1 MKLRTRL
8 FSILLTTSLI
18 PILIFSV
25 ISMSLSISISKND
38 IYQSSQDKLEVV
50 KAEINGMLE
59 KNFNTLHMV
68 ANQPAVGDFDLNS
81 AKNILVGAANVN
93 SDLVIALDNAQGEQV
108 AKSNDDAFTN
118 VLEREFFQQAM
129 NGNEKYVSDILIS
142 KVTGKSNVVISTPV
156 RDRNNKIVGALQ
168 ASTELSKISDF
179 VARLSQDG
187 TKVYVLSRQGIVIA
201 HPNIEYVEN
210 QEDFSA
216 LEFVQAG
223 LSGNNTTLRTKN
235 IQGEDVIVSH
245 ALNELSGW
253 LIVVET
259 PFSVAMSSAFNL
271 LNVAVILF
279 VAVAVIVG
287 LLGLYFSKRFT
298 APLVELS
305 SIIQTIADGDLK
317 DFEVKFNSKDEIG
330 QVFNSLKSM
339 ITNLRRLVGSIQT
352 VASTVASHSLQLSL
366 TSEEATQSLTQ
377 VVTTINEMAQ
387 GNSEQASMI
396 QETTDATIKVT
407 EIISE
412 STKKTK
418 VAADQAKTSLELA
431 KKGQEALMHQGQKIE
446 ENNQFTYAVG
456 QSIHQLATMADEIR
470 NIIGEINNIAGQTN
484 LLALNASIEAA
495 RAGEA
500 GRGFAVVAEEI
511 RKLAEQSGNATKR
524 IENIVNDINDRVN
537 EAVQNMNQ
545 VKESVL
551 AMEYSAEDTKESFDK
566 IFDSIA
572 GLAQISHDIS
582 IALEQ
587 IYNQIEA
594 VTSNAENIS
603 SVAEQTSAGMQEIS
617 ATSEEQLASMET
629 IAQSSGQLKDVA
641 NELLDQV
648 TKFRIK

>member
-1 MKLRTRL
+1 
-8 FSILLTTSLI
+8 
-18 PILIFSV
+18 
-25 ISMSLSISISKND
+25 MSLSISISKND

-118 VLEREFFQQAM
+118 VSEREFFQQAM

-352 VASTVASHSLQLSL
+352 VASTVASHSL
-366 TSEEATQSLTQ
+366 
-377 VVTTINEMAQ
+377 
-387 GNSEQASMI
+387 
-396 QETTDATIKVT
+396 
-407 EIISE
+407 
-412 STKKTK
+412 
-418 VAADQAKTSLELA
+418 
-431 KKGQEALMHQGQKIE
+431 
-446 ENNQFTYAVG
+446 
-456 QSIHQLATMADEIR
+456 
-470 NIIGEINNIAGQTN
+470 
-484 LLALNASIEAA
+484 
-495 RAGEA
+495 
-500 GRGFAVVAEEI
+500 
-511 RKLAEQSGNATKR
+511 
-524 IENIVNDINDRVN
+524 
-537 EAVQNMNQ
+537 
-545 VKESVL
+545 
-551 AMEYSAEDTKESFDK
+551 
-566 IFDSIA
+566 
-572 GLAQISHDIS
+572 
-582 IALEQ
+582 
-587 IYNQIEA
+587 
-594 VTSNAENIS
+594 
-603 SVAEQTSAGMQEIS
+603 
-617 ATSEEQLASMET
+617 
-629 IAQSSGQLKDVA
+629 
-641 NELLDQV
+641 
-648 TKFRIK
+648 